1 MAFFTR
7 QRLLTIVMALMGLL
21 LIAGSALSSFGNILF
36 PVDVLVGTHAS
47 VAGMAFGA
55 GICLAAWNPSQ
66 NISWVRISILYA
78 VLVLVYDVIAGFAF
92 GAPFQVRD
100 RVDLR
105 RPSHLLVPAP
115 RRPGPPRGEHADAHR
130 VRAGSA
136 RLAD

>member
-1 MAFFTR
+1 
-7 QRLLTIVMALMGLL
+7 MALMGLL

-92 GAPFQVRD
+92 GAPFQVIPFVIALIFAGLLIFLYPHRAD
-100 RVDLR
+100 
-105 RPSHLLVPAP
+105 LVPHEESTP
-115 RRPGPPRGEHADAHR
+115 MHT
-130 VRAGSA
+130 GSA
-136 RLAD
+136 QGARA